1 MPYESLVESCVDG
14 IGGKARA
21 RDLTHDVA
29 DDHIL
34 LRTNEGRGVGGVGLL
49 AVAFGSVCL
58 NTDVAGSIY
67 AKDAPMFA
75 ELYLWI
81 FP

>member
-58 NTDVAGSIY
+58 DADVAGSVY
-67 AKDAPMFA
+67 TKDAPMFA